1 MEGSDFITAIAL
13 LLIFEGIMPF
23 ASPEQWKK
31 ALRSIA
37 ETNASKVRLFGL
49 MSMICGLVMLYS
61 MH

>member
-1 MEGSDFITAIAL
+1 MDSSDFMTAVAL

-31 ALRSIA
+31 ALQSIA
-37 ETNASKVRLFGL
+37 EANASKIRIFGL
-49 MSMICGLVMLYS
+49 ISMICGLLMLYG